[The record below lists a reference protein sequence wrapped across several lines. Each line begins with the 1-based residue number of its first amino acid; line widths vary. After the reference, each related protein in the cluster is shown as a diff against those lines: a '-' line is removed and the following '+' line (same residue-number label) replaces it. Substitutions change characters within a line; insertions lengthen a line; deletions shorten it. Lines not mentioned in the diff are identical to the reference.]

1 MRNKKRNCFIHISR
15 SYVEMDSG
23 TRERKKDAEVRR
35 FYAPFTSFMMG
46 IIGLVSKGSEI
57 FQNFREHDF

>member
-1 MRNKKRNCFIHISR
+1 MLRWIANK
-15 SYVEMDSG
+15 MDSG
-23 TRERKKDAEVRR
+23 TRERKKDAKVHR